1 MGISIDS
8 SVDSIRKT
16 YKNQVT
22 SDAAESKNLS
32 GCPKDRKFDE
42 VIITSSS
49 RQVEEKKMAE
59 ELTRRVLSEV
69 NIPTPEAKIE
79 ELKQKVGDGSYQID
93 IDRLVDKILLQG
105 GEQTDE

>member
-16 YKNQVT
+16 YKNQAV
-22 SDAAESKNLS
+22 SDAAESKNLYR
-32 GCPKDRKFDE
+32 CPKDRQFDE

-69 NIPTPEAKIE
+69 NIPTSEAKIE
-79 ELKQKVGDGSYQID
+79 ELKQKVEDGNYQID
-93 IDRLVDKILLQG
+93 IDKLVDKILLQRG
-105 GEQTDE
+105 DQADE